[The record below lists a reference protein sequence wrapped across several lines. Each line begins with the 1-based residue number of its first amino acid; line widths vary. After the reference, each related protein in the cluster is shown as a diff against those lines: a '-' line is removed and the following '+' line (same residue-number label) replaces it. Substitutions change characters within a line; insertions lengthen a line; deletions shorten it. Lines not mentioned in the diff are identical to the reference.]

1 MGFVCD
7 LPPCLWGVWFR
18 VGWGSGRRGQ
28 RLEEKEKRERRKKE
42 RELLSS
48 LYFLFFIFV
57 NSLFLKM
64 FRRYL
69 RQQEYVYLTFLY
81 LKDKKNEKEKTM

>member
-1 MGFVCD
+1 MSLGRVVSRWMGQWAARSEV
-7 LPPCLWGVWFR
+7 
-18 VGWGSGRRGQ
+18 RGK
-28 RLEEKEKRERRKKE
+28 REKREKKKRE
-42 RELLSS
+42 RIVI
-48 LYFLFFIFV
+48 FFVFFIFV

>member
-1 MGFVCD
+1 MSLGRVVSRWMGQWAARSEV
-7 LPPCLWGVWFR
+7 
-18 VGWGSGRRGQ
+18 RGK
-28 RLEEKEKRERRKKE
+28 REKREKKKRERRKKE